1 MVFPSGVVRVG
12 KERGASLGLRVWKIM
27 LDLGNLWISEYQW
40 PSGSVVQQTVGLGGG
55 QATFLEIVQS
65 GEHYLTYG
73 ARGLQD
79 AL

>member
-1 MVFPSGVVRVG
+1 MEDYAGFGICGFQSTSGH
-12 KERGASLGLRVWKIM
+12 
-27 LDLGNLWISEYQW
+27 
-40 PSGSVVQQTVGLGGG
+40 SGQVVQQAVGLGGG
-55 QATFLEIVQS
+55 HATFLEIVQS

>member
-1 MVFPSGVVRVG
+1 M
-12 KERGASLGLRVWKIM
+12 GLRLWKIM
-27 LDLGNLWISEYQW
+27 LDLGICGFQST
-40 PSGSVVQQTVGLGGG
+40 SGHLGQVVQQTAGLGGG

-73 ARGLQD
+73 ARGLQE